1 MLVSELLDTR
11 YRLLTAAETATNE
24 FSGCYAGDLLSI
36 VMKSARSK
44 NLLITVIP
52 NLNTVAVAVLV
63 DLPVVIFAEGNL
75 PAAETILKANAES
88 IALISTPL
96 KTYEVVLDLSKRG
109 LV

>member
-1 MLVSELLDTR
+1 MLTSDILDAR
-11 YRLLTAAETATNE
+11 YRLLTEEKTASNV

-36 VMKSARSK
+36 VMKSAQAK

-63 DLPVVIFAEGNL
+63 DLPVIIFAEGNL
-75 PAAETILKANAES
+75 PAAETIQKANTES
-88 IALISTPL
+88 VALVSTPL
-96 KTYEVVLDLSKRG
+96 KTYEVILDLSKRG